1 METMQGFTIESMMSE
16 LNNNLA
22 VGKRSLE
29 EMRSSGDYTYN
40 ARGGCEVEIS
50 LEQFDTVWNICDDS
64 ERLCLRLPIY
74 VSTDTSSDSGAW
86 KVEGKVEAAVVAK
99 LLGKRLYADGF
110 LRLHYPDYKALK
122 SVIPDAIMVVF
133 AP

>member
-1 METMQGFTIESMMSE
+1 MKGFTIESMMSE
-16 LNNNLA
+16 LNNSLA

-40 ARGGCEVEIS
+40 VRGGCKVEIPS
-50 LEQFDTVWNICDDS
+50 EQFDAVWDICDDA
-64 ERLCLRLPIY
+64 ERLRLRLPIY

-110 LRLHYPDYKALK
+110 LRIHYSDYKVLK
-122 SVIPDAIMVVF
+122 TLIPDAIMVIF